1 MYKHVLAPIAF
12 DHGHLAGQG
21 IAVARKLLTPD
32 GHLSLLHVMET
43 IPGYAMTYVPKDRL
57 EANRAEILAD
67 LNSLAKNAGEECSTA
82 VVSGHP
88 SRAIL
93 DYAEEHEV
101 DCIVIASH
109 KPGLQDYFLG
119 STAARVV
126 RHAKSGVHVLR

>member
-1 MYKHVLAPIAF
+1 MYKLILVPVAF
-12 DHGHLAGQG
+12 DHGHLGGQG
-21 IAVARKLLTPD
+21 IAVARKLSIPD

-43 IPGYAMTYVPKDRL
+43 IPGYAMTYVPEDRL

-67 LNSLAKNAGEECSTA
+67 LNRLAKNAGGDCSTA
-82 VVSGHP
+82 VVSGHA

-93 DYAEEHEV
+93 DYAEEHDV

-126 RHAKSGVHVLR
+126 RHAKCGVHVLR